1 MYPAANSDFRWLNL
15 QVQRHQVRP
24 YYAARLHQRFG
35 RSTIGLGSDEF
46 TALVL
51 ARKLDS
57 EIQRLVDGAEIIDLE
72 YLRTFVG
79 ELKPLLASSDKASLR
94 IVRKDE
100 LLLLWKKYVDFHQA
114 LGAWE
119 QTYINN
125 EITHVSRL
133 LEKCP
138 FKRLEDKSEVLQWIL
153 NDTKRSAATSKKRFM
168 HLTAA
173 VDWNSKQG
181 NIPRKWG
188 IEYRDVLGSVKI
200 SGKKKERKEIDVYAV
215 DEVYRILNALKD
227 DTHSRFKGKHSQYYK
242 YVYFL
247 WLTGCRPS
255 EAIALKWN
263 NVNIAKIIITFC
275 ETQVLTSGG
284 KIVSKEGTKTE
295 LVRTFPVNQELQ
307 LLLESIPH
315 REGFVFTNEMGKP
328 ISQAALNVVWKTLL
342 KNLEM
347 RYRIPYNLRHTM
359 ISYHANND
367 FPIQKLA
374 KLVGNSPEVIMQHYL
389 HFDIERISLPGV
401 LRESDMG

>member
-1 MYPAANSDFRWLNL
+1 
-15 QVQRHQVRP
+15 
-24 YYAARLHQRFG
+24 
-35 RSTIGLGSDEF
+35 
-46 TALVL
+46 
-51 ARKLDS
+51 
-57 EIQRLVDGAEIIDLE
+57 
-72 YLRTFVG
+72 
-79 ELKPLLASSDKASLR
+79 
-94 IVRKDE
+94 
-100 LLLLWKKYVDFHQA
+100 
-114 LGAWE
+114 
-119 QTYINN
+119 
-125 EITHVSRL
+125 
-133 LEKCP
+133 
-138 FKRLEDKSEVLQWIL
+138 
-153 NDTKRSAATSKKRFM
+153 M

-263 NVNIAKIIITFC
+263 NVNIAKRIITFC

>member
-15 QVQRHQVRP
+15 QVQRHRVRP

-57 EIQRLVDGAEIIDLE
+57 EIQRLVDAAEIIDLE
-72 YLRTFVG
+72 YLRTFIE

-100 LLLLWKKYVDFHQA
+100 LSLLWKKYVDFHKS

-138 FKRLEDKSEVLQWIL
+138 FKRLEDKSEILQWL
-153 NDTKRSAATSKKRFM
+153 LDSPKRSAATSKKRFM

-200 SGKKKERKEIDVYAV
+200 SGKKKEKKEIDVYAV

-263 NVNIAKIIITFC
+263 NVNIAKRIITFC

-284 KIVSKEGTKTE
+284 KIVAKKGTKTE

-342 KNLEM
+342 KSLEM

-401 LRESDMG
+401 LQEADMG

>member
-1 MYPAANSDFRWLNL
+1 LSPP
-15 QVQRHQVRP
+15 Q
-24 YYAARLHQRFG
+24 
-35 RSTIGLGSDEF
+35 
-46 TALVL
+46 
-51 ARKLDS
+51 
-57 EIQRLVDGAEIIDLE
+57 
-72 YLRTFVG
+72 
-79 ELKPLLASSDKASLR
+79 
-94 IVRKDE
+94 
-100 LLLLWKKYVDFHQA
+100 
-114 LGAWE
+114 
-119 QTYINN
+119 
-125 EITHVSRL
+125 
-133 LEKCP
+133 KCP
-138 FKRLEDKSEVLQWIL
+138 FKRLEDKSEILQWIL
-153 NDTKRSAATSKKRFM
+153 DDPKRSAATSKKRFM

-263 NVNIAKIIITFC
+263 NVNIAKRIITFC

-328 ISQAALNVVWKTLL
+328 ISQAALNAVWKTLL

-389 HFDIERISLPGV
+389 HFDIERINLPGV

>member
-15 QVQRHQVRP
+15 QVQRHQVRT

-51 ARKLDS
+51 ARKLDG
-57 EIQRLVDGAEIIDLE
+57 EIQRLVDAAEIIDLE
-72 YLRTFVG
+72 SLRTFVG
-79 ELKPLLASSDKASLR
+79 ELKPLLANSSKASLR

-100 LLLLWKKYVDFHQA
+100 LSLLWKKYVDFHQA

-138 FKRLEDKSEVLQWIL
+138 FKRLEDKSEILQWIL
-153 NDTKRSAATSKKRFM
+153 NDKKRSAATSKKRFM

-181 NIPRKWG
+181 NIPRRWG

-200 SGKKKERKEIDVYAV
+200 SGKKKEKKKIDVYTV
-215 DEVYRILNALKD
+215 DEVYRILNALRD
-227 DTHSRFKGKHSQYYK
+227 DTYSRFKGKHSQYYK

-255 EAIALKWN
+255 EAIALKWD
-263 NVNIAKIIITFC
+263 NVNIARRIITFC
-275 ETQVLTSGG
+275 EAQVLTSGG
-284 KIVSKEGTKTE
+284 KIVSKDGTKTE
-295 LVRTFPVNQELQ
+295 LLRTFPVNQELQ
-307 LLLESIPH
+307 ILLESIP
-315 REGFVFTNEMGKP
+315 RQEGFVFTNEMGKP
-328 ISQAALNVVWKTLL
+328 ISQAALNTVWKTLL
-342 KNLEM
+342 KSLEM

-389 HFDIERISLPGV
+389 HFDIERINLPGV
-401 LRESDMG
+401 VQESDMG